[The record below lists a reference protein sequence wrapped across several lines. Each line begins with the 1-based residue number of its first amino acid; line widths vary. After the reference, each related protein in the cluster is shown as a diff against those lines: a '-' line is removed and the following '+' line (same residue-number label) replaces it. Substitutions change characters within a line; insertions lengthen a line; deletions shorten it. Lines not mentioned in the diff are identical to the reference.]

1 MRATLQTQS
10 AEGWCFQRGKL
21 QNQMSNEATDGFAPS
36 VLDSFSGAVR
46 EAPHDFPS
54 AVSRTSVEKTRVRTR
69 ILLPSPG
76 AHAREHT
83 TGVKSRALVFR
94 GKYIADPQL
103 CNKATDRLAPW
114 GFDILRAHLDR
125 ILAFSINEERRR
137 SEARD
142 RWFEFESYSRRLFP
156 WRRTLQA
163 QIPTGV
169 LILLSNTPQ
178 SSVVAAASHLH
189 RGPPPRLSQTTCHI
203 VARSRI

>member
-1 MRATLQTQS
+1 MFLRATLQTQS
-10 AEGWCFQRGKL
+10 AEGCCFQRGKL
-21 QNQMSNEATDGFAPS
+21 QNQISNEATDGFAPS

-46 EAPHDFPS
+46 EAPYDFPS
-54 AVSRTSVEKTRVRTR
+54 AVSRTPVERTRVRTR

-83 TGVKSRALVFR
+83 TGPKSRALVFR
-94 GKYIADPQL
+94 EKDIADPQM
-103 CNKATDRLAPW
+103 CNKATDGLAPW
-114 GFDILRAHLDR
+114 RFPD
-125 ILAFSINEERRR
+125 EERGR

-156 WRRTLQA
+156 RRRTLKA
-163 QIPTGV
+163 QIPTGN

-178 SSVVAAASHLH
+178 SGVVAAAFHIH
-189 RGPPPRLSQTTCHI
+189 RGLPPRLSQTTCHI